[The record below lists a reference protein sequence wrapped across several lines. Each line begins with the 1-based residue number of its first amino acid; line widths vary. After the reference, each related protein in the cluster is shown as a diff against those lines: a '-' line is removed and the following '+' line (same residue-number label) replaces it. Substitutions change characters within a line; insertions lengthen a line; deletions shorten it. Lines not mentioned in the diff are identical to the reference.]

1 VIILAGDIGG
11 TKSLLAFFA
20 CEGEARYPIA
30 EAVFPSRHYPDF
42 RDLLQEFLK
51 ERGAPVQRACFGV
64 AGPVLDGRCETT
76 NLPWIVDARRIGQ
89 DFGIPSVALLNDLEA
104 TGYGLPALAEEDQFI
119 LNPGR
124 EQTPTVA
131 GARGNRAIIAA
142 GTGLG
147 ELLLFWEGSQYRPL
161 ASEGGHCDFA
171 PRDPLQARLLDAL
184 WKRYPHV
191 SVERVLSGPGLMN
204 IYHFLKETG
213 EGEEPSWLT
222 ERLAAAEEPAAVISE
237 TALARGADLCVRALD
252 LFVSVYGAEA
262 GNLALKA
269 LATGGI
275 YLAGGIAPKILEK
288 LRDGAFMKAFLD
300 KGRFSP
306 LMRQIPVRVILNE
319 RAPLLGAARYACF
332 QDKKTSG

>member
-1 VIILAGDIGG
+1 MILAGDIGG
-11 TKSLLAFFA
+11 TKTFLARFV
-20 CEGEARYPIA
+20 CEGEAMRPVA
-30 EAVFPSRHYPDF
+30 EAAFPSRHYPDIEAV
-42 RDLLQEFLK
+42 LQEFLR
-51 ERGAPVQRACFGV
+51 EREAPVQRACFGV

-89 DFGIPSVALLNDLEA
+89 DFGVPSVALLNDLEA
-104 TGYGLPALAEEDQFI
+104 TGYGIPALAEQDQFI
-119 LNPGR
+119 LNPGQ
-124 EQTPTVA
+124 EQARTVT

-147 ELLLFWEGSQYRPL
+147 EVLLFWDGFQYRPS

-171 PRDPLQARLLDAL
+171 PSGPLQAQLLDAL

-213 EGEEPSWLT
+213 AGEEPSWLT
-222 ERLAAAEEPAAVISE
+222 ERLAAAEEPAAVVSE
-237 TALARGADLCVRALD
+237 TALAGKADLCVKALD

-262 GNLALKA
+262 GNLVLKT

-288 LRDGAFMKAFLD
+288 LRDGTFMKAFLD

-306 LMRQIPVRVILNE
+306 LMEQIPVRVILNE
-319 RAPLLGAARYACF
+319 RAALLGAARYACF
-332 QDKKTSG
+332 RDEKRSG